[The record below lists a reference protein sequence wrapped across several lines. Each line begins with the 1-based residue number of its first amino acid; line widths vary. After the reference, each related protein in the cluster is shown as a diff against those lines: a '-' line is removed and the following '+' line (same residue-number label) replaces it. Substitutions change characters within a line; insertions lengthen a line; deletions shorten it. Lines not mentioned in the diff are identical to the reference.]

1 MEQKVL
7 ALYDFASKQEFIYR
21 TSKIKEISGASM
33 LLSKLYEKFVELA
46 NGKYNIVYDVKTEFD
61 INKFTDDGQVL
72 YDGGGNLMILFQSE
86 EIYCGFNCIVS
97 TYLLEEVPTLRMI
110 ACCVPYTGDFKHDR
124 SELYRKNRINKNLR
138 PSYDLTAVTPMT
150 QVDPM
155 TFLPVVKKEI
165 YKKEGKTNERKEF
178 SLSADRVRKQKA
190 YDNFVNTNEF
200 NLEDLDGWAAVI
212 YIDGN
217 SMGKKLM
224 KCADSDYNEGVRK
237 LRAFSENVNK
247 VFVTNPL
254 KKMKEIVGGS
264 ETKGFRQI
272 IGGGDE
278 ITIICDAKI
287 ALTLVETYFENL
299 IDSNANLKEEDKN
312 YACAG
317 IAVFH
322 AKAPFTVAY
331 EIAEA
336 ACESAKERAHK
347 TNGNYLDFY
356 YCHAG
361 ITTDFE
367 TLRKR
372 EQSVT
377 ARPYSYEC
385 AKERFRKYAP
395 LLQQAGRSN
404 VKALGEAAQI
414 GKPEYLFE
422 AERVNS
428 YLGKNSLL
436 TTDDPKADNK
446 KGENQD
452 DEIDLDTEMKIIY
465 DMSEFYDLWFGKES
479 GYYAQADEN

>member
-7 ALYDFASKQEFIYR
+7 ALYEFASKQKFIYK
-21 TSKIKEISGASM
+21 TSKIKEISGASK
-33 LLSKLYEKFVELA
+33 LLSNLFDEFIKLA
-46 NGKYNIVYDVKTEFD
+46 NNIIYDTETEFD
-61 INKFTDDGQVL
+61 INKFTADGQVL
-72 YDGGGNLMILFQSE
+72 YDGGGSLMILFQSTDK
-86 EIYCGFNCIVS
+86 YLGFNRIVS
-97 TYLLEEVPTLRMI
+97 KYLLENVPTLRLI
-110 ACCVPYTGDFKHDR
+110 ACCVSFTGDFKLDR
-124 SELYRKNRINKNLR
+124 CELYRKNRINKNLH

-150 QVDPM
+150 QIDPM
-155 TFLPVVKKEI
+155 TFLPVVKKEVFNTSV
-165 YKKEGKTNERKEF
+165 ETNEKTEL
-178 SLSADRVRKQKA
+178 SLSADRACKQDA
-190 YDNFVNTNEF
+190 YKDHVDTGEF
-200 NLEDLDGWAAVI
+200 DLENLDGLAAVI

-224 KCADSDYNEGVRK
+224 KCADSDYNKGVKK
-237 LRAFSENVNK
+237 LRGFSENVNR
-247 VFVTNPL
+247 VFVANPL
-254 KKMKEIVGGS
+254 KNMKEIVGSS
-264 ETKGFRQI
+264 ETKGFRQV

-278 ITIICDAKI
+278 ITIICDARI
-287 ALTLVETYFENL
+287 ALRLVEVYFDELNA
-299 IDSNANLKEEDKN
+299 SNDRLPEDEKN

-336 ACESAKERAHK
+336 ACESAKKCAHEK
-347 TNGNYLDFY
+347 NGNYLDFY

-372 EQSVT
+372 EQRVT
-377 ARPYSYEC
+377 ARPYSYEG
-385 AKERFRKYAP
+385 AIKKFKEYAP

-414 GKPEYLFE
+414 GKSEYLFE

-428 YLGKNSLL
+428 YLEKESFLI
-436 TTDDPKADNK
+436 TDDSKTENK
-446 KGENQD
+446 DKKTPLE
-452 DEIDLDTEMKIIY
+452 TEMSIIY

-479 GYYAQADEN
+479 AYDAKADEN